1 MPKNNMEQNIQQ
13 IEKEPTNK
21 EILEA
26 IIMEK
31 ENKVNKLIDILLKRN
46 LLSDNEVKE
55 VMSMEPFAKLFV

>member
-1 MPKNNMEQNIQQ
+1 MEQNIQP

-31 ENKVNKLIDILLKRN
+31 DNKVNKLVDILLKRN